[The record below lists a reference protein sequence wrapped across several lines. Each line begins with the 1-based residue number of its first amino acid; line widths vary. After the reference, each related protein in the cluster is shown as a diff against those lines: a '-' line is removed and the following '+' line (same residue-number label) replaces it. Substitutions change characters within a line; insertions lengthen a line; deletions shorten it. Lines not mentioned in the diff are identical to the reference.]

1 MSADLFTPLPLGSL
15 ELPNRVLMA
24 PLTRCRAEEGHL
36 PGPLMA
42 EYYAQRAGACQ
53 IIAEATMAMVGHSAF
68 WQEPGIHLACRA
80 TQPLRS
86 CLSPCDAGC

>member
-1 MSADLFTPLPLGSL
+1 MSADLLTPLPLGSS
-15 ELPNRVLMA
+15 ELPNRVLKA
-24 PLTRCRAEEGHL
+24 PLTRCPAEEGHL

-42 EYYAQRAGACQ
+42 EYYAQRAGAGL
-53 IIAEATMAMVGHSAF
+53 IIAEATMATEGHSAF
-68 WQEPGIHLACRA
+68 WREPGIHLACRT